1 MARILLVFERFA
13 DGSDTERPL
22 TMRHENS
29 VLHALLQN
37 VPWRT
42 FDRLVEEHGSD
53 RSVRRLTTRSQFV
66 ALLSGQLSGG
76 DSLRA
81 IETLQANFSPR
92 LYHLGA
98 RPARRST
105 LADANARRSCEVF
118 VGLFSAILAQMQAG
132 VRRKVREAVRLIDA
146 TCLPLSPLFGDVKAL
161 SASVAGTKLHVIYD
175 PNAQTPVYFDIS
187 PGNVNDITMA
197 HAMPV
202 EPGATYVFDRGYYHF
217 GWWAALDQASCR
229 FVTRLKKNTPT
240 TRLAE
245 RRVAAGGNVRKD
257 MRVRLPERLS
267 TTRLNPLNRDMREV
281 HVATEG
287 GKTLRLITN
296 DLDAPAED
304 IAALYKQ
311 RWQIELFFRW
321 IKQNLKIR
329 KFLGTSPNAVRTQI
343 AIALIA
349 FMLVRLAFN
358 AQKAVADLLTF
369 TRLVRLN
376 LHDRR
381 NLHDLKPPKPP
392 KPSLGSNQLML
403 GLQ

>member
-1 MARILLVFERFA
+1 
-13 DGSDTERPL
+13 
-22 TMRHENS
+22 MRHENS
-29 VLHALLQN
+29 VLHGLLQI
-37 VPWRT
+37 VPWGA

-66 ALLSGQLSGG
+66 ALLSGQLAHC

-81 IETLQANFSPR
+81 IETLQANYGPR
-92 LYHLGA
+92 LYHLGTQA
-98 RPARRST
+98 ARRST
-105 LADANARRSCEVF
+105 LADANAKRSCEVF
-118 VGLFSAILAQMQAG
+118 VGLFSVILSQLQAG
-132 VRRKVREAVRLIDA
+132 MRRKFRETVRLIDA
-146 TCLPLSPLFGDVKAL
+146 TCLPLSPLFRDL
-161 SASVAGTKLHVIYD
+161 NTCPSVAGTKLHVIYD
-175 PNAQTPVYFDIS
+175 PQTQTPVYFDIS

-217 GWWAALDQASCR
+217 GWWAKLDQASCR

-240 TRLAE
+240 KILAQ
-245 RRVAAGGNVRKD
+245 RRVAPGSTVRKD
-257 MRVRLPERLS
+257 CRVRLPERLTS
-267 TTRLNPLNRDMREV
+267 TRRNPLSRDMREI
-281 HVATEG
+281 HVTTEA

-321 IKQNLKIR
+321 VKQNLKIR
-329 KFLGTSPNAVRTQI
+329 KFLGASQNAVRIQI
-343 AIALIA
+343 AVALIA
-349 FMLVRLAFN
+349 FMLLRLAFA
-358 AQKAVADLLTF
+358 AQRTVVDLLTF

-381 NLHDLKPPKPP
+381 NLRDLKYPGSST
-392 KPSLGSNQLML
+392 PSQDPGQLTL
-403 GLQ
+403 CLP